1 MEISQALANFRKKA
15 GVSQYDVAAK
25 IGVRRSVYARYEL
38 GINIPSAT
46 LIKKIAVAYN
56 VSTDYLMGLAKT
68 PNPKSAETINV
79 EIVQTA
85 SDLLQTAT
93 DLLNKAIKRSEE

>member
-1 MEISQALANFRKKA
+1 MTIAEALRRFRKEHNLT
-15 GVSQYDVAAK
+15 QQDVADVL
-25 IGVRRSVYARYEL
+25 GVRAQTYRVYEVDVKPGAEV
-38 GINIPSAT
+38 
-46 LIKKIAVAYN
+46 IKKIAVAYN

-79 EIVQTA
+79 EFVQA
-85 SDLLQTAT
+85 AV